1 MLLTS
6 VVGTQNITVLYDA
19 NHYTGTA
26 PNMSISADE
35 VQRERDEERQ
45 LLKDAMAA
53 LLRERAPQAFP
64 TESAATRVAAEGT
77 PPIAT
82 ASVSEGDG
90 LPPLV
95 HGLDADGVVQDF
107 EAFAESMGPQQV
119 KRLRA
124 ILNPAAV
131 VCHYRSDT
139 SAANMYLH
147 FC

>member
-1 MLLTS
+1 M
-6 VVGTQNITVLYDA
+6 TVLYEA

-77 PPIAT
+77 PPT

-107 EAFAESMGPQQV
+107 DAFAESMGPQQV

-124 ILNPAAV
+124 ILNPEAV
-131 VCHYRSDT
+131 VCHYT